1 MLETLGKYAEA
12 DFESPHYFQ
21 LTPEVLLLVWDPA
34 HQVNAAPRLVEQ
46 GGQSFGSIASV
57 RLNRLDGRSRVVWAV
72 SLKEKTRLSLK
83 LSAGA
88 VGSEATLSVD
98 ATKPGPAADAFA
110 ITNGLSQAACAVF
123 VTTFLSAW
131 SGMFRLGRSRS
142 FVNFA
147 RELLRSVNDA
157 PPVVDAVASIGS
169 VRLLETLINSD
180 STDIKTAVVIGDT
193 GVLRLDSGTCNTPY
207 NGGKSRLF
215 LGAVDMPQ
223 PPANGFLVLSGSW
236 GLAIRKLAAD
246 NVKRTV
252 GAWWATNARK
262 LPEVRDYLVS
272 DVGAKSDEARAAIR
286 DLQVSDPLPAR
297 RHGSL
302 SETGSFCAVETAV
315 ACEAGVLVGGWLRDP
330 ARVYQGLDILA
341 GDAGPVALEL
351 HTFDGVLPETQ
362 GGYAIKRF
370 VAFAPVGRAL
380 QHNLQPR
387 FEVRLA
393 SGERELLVPP
403 PQPGDIPDTRA
414 KALSVVTP
422 RHASDEVLATCLSN
436 VLSDIQ
442 SRFRQSVGE
451 PSEVLFGKPLADPT
465 VSIVIPLYKVFE
477 FIKVQLAAFSAD
489 SWLAENAEVIFVLDS
504 PEQVTHVEDLLAGF
518 HLLYGLPVRLVVMER
533 NGGYA
538 LACNAG
544 AEAARGRYLAMINS
558 DVVPVE
564 AGWLEQLCASL
575 MMDEQ
580 VAAVGG
586 KLLYADNAIQHAGL
600 KFIQDDKGRWFNH
613 HYYKGFPRQFPEAS
627 TSREVPGVTGACLVL
642 SKADFETV
650 GGFTTDFIVGDYED
664 SDLCLKL
671 RKLNRKIY
679 YLGDVELYHFERVS
693 IRKNEDYTRGVASQ
707 YNRWLH
713 QSRWQDDIVAL
724 MEAAER
730 REKGLSA

>member
-1 MLETLGKYAEA
+1 
-12 DFESPHYFQ
+12 
-21 LTPEVLLLVWDPA
+21 
-34 HQVNAAPRLVEQ
+34 
-46 GGQSFGSIASV
+46 
-57 RLNRLDGRSRVVWAV
+57 
-72 SLKEKTRLSLK
+72 
-83 LSAGA
+83 
-88 VGSEATLSVD
+88 
-98 ATKPGPAADAFA
+98 
-110 ITNGLSQAACAVF
+110 
-123 VTTFLSAW
+123 
-131 SGMFRLGRSRS
+131 
-142 FVNFA
+142 
-147 RELLRSVNDA
+147 
-157 PPVVDAVASIGS
+157 
-169 VRLLETLINSD
+169 
-180 STDIKTAVVIGDT
+180 
-193 GVLRLDSGTCNTPY
+193 
-207 NGGKSRLF
+207 
-215 LGAVDMPQ
+215 
-223 PPANGFLVLSGSW
+223 
-236 GLAIRKLAAD
+236 
-246 NVKRTV
+246 
-252 GAWWATNARK
+252 
-262 LPEVRDYLVS
+262 
-272 DVGAKSDEARAAIR
+272 
-286 DLQVSDPLPAR
+286 LPAR

-477 FIKVQLAAFSAD
+477 FIKAQLAAFSAD

>member
-1 MLETLGKYAEA
+1 M
-12 DFESPHYFQ
+12 
-21 LTPEVLLLVWDPA
+21 
-34 HQVNAAPRLVEQ
+34 
-46 GGQSFGSIASV
+46 
-57 RLNRLDGRSRVVWAV
+57 
-72 SLKEKTRLSLK
+72 
-83 LSAGA
+83 
-88 VGSEATLSVD
+88 
-98 ATKPGPAADAFA
+98 
-110 ITNGLSQAACAVF
+110 
-123 VTTFLSAW
+123 
-131 SGMFRLGRSRS
+131 
-142 FVNFA
+142 
-147 RELLRSVNDA
+147 
-157 PPVVDAVASIGS
+157 
-169 VRLLETLINSD
+169 
-180 STDIKTAVVIGDT
+180 
-193 GVLRLDSGTCNTPY
+193 
-207 NGGKSRLF
+207 F

-236 GLAIRKLAAD
+236 GLAIRKLATD

-252 GAWWATNARK
+252 GAWWATNSRK

-477 FIKVQLAAFSAD
+477 FIKAQLAAFSAD

>member
-12 DFESPHYFQ
+12 KFESPHFFQ

-46 GGQSFGSIASV
+46 NGLPFGSIASV
-57 RLNRLDGRSRVVWAV
+57 RLARLDGGSRVVWAV
-72 SLKEKTRLSLK
+72 SLKEKARLSLK

-88 VGSEATLSVD
+88 VGSEATLAVD
-98 ATKPGPAADAFA
+98 ATQPGPQADAFA

-147 RELLRSVNDA
+147 RDLLRSVNDT
-157 PPVVDAVASIGS
+157 PPVVEAVASIGS

-180 STDIKTAVVIGDT
+180 STDIKTAVLIGDA
-193 GVLRLDSGTCNTPY
+193 GVVRLDSAVCNTPY
-207 NGGKSRLF
+207 NSGKSRLF
-215 LGAVDMPQ
+215 LGTVDMPQ
-223 PPANGFLVLSGSW
+223 TPSNAFLVLSGNW
-236 GLAIRKLAAD
+236 GLAIRRLATD

-252 GAWWATNARK
+252 GLWWAANSRK
-262 LPEVRDYLVS
+262 LPEVRDYLVA
-272 DVGAKSDEARAAIR
+272 DVGTKSDAARAAIR
-286 DLQVSDPLPAR
+286 DLQMNDPLPAR
-297 RHGSL
+297 RHGTL

-330 ARVYQGLDILA
+330 GHVYRGIDILA
-341 GDAGPVALEL
+341 GSSAPVPLKL

-362 GGYAIKRF
+362 GGYAIRRF
-370 VAFAPVGRAL
+370 VAFAPVGKAL

-393 SGERELLVPP
+393 SGEREALVPP
-403 PQPGDIPDTRA
+403 PQPGDVPGIRA

-422 RHASDEVLATCLSN
+422 RHASDDVLSGCLSHVLA
-436 VLSDIQ
+436 DIQ
-442 SRFRQSVGE
+442 SRFRQSVGA
-451 PSEVLFGKPLADPT
+451 PSEVRFGKPLAEPT

-477 FIKVQLAAFSAD
+477 FIKAQLAAFSAD
-489 SWLAENAEVIFVLDS
+489 AWLAGNAEVIYVLDS

-518 HLLYGLPVRLVVMER
+518 HLLYGLPIRLVVMER

-544 AEAARGRYLAMINS
+544 AEAASGRYLAMINS

-564 AGWLEQLCASL
+564 AGWLEQLCSSL

-613 HYYKGFPRQFPEAS
+613 HYFKGFPRQFPEAS
-627 TSREVPGVTGACLVL
+627 SSREVPGVTGACLVL
-642 SKADFETV
+642 SKADFEAV
-650 GGFTTDFIVGDYED
+650 NGFTTDFIVGDYED

-713 QSRWQDDIVAL
+713 QSRWQDDIIAL

-730 REKGLSA
+730 REQGLTA